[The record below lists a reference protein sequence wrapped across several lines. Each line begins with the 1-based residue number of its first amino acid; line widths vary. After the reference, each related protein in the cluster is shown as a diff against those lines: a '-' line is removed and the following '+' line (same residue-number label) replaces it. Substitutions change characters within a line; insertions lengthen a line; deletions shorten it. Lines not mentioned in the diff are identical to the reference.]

1 MAGSGTRAGLINQA
15 HADSS
20 PEDNLRPLYQ
30 GCPANSWYV
39 TLRCSPILAD
49 AAGVRGLYTGLT
61 ASIFRQMTYSIVR
74 LGAYDKLKTEMAKGG
89 KKLSTLDMVMCAS
102 GAGALGGL
110 AGNPADIILV
120 RSVT

>member
-1 MAGSGTRAGLINQA
+1 
-15 HADSS
+15 
-20 PEDNLRPLYQ
+20 
-30 GCPANSWYV
+30 
-39 TLRCSPILAD
+39 
-49 AAGVRGLYTGLT
+49 
-61 ASIFRQMTYSIVR
+61 MTYSIVR

>member
-1 MAGSGTRAGLINQA
+1 VTGSGTRAGLIDQA

-20 PEDNLRPLYQ
+20 TKDDLRPLYQ
-30 GCPANSWYV
+30 RCPANSWYV
-39 TLRCSPILAD
+39 TLDYSPILAD
-49 AAGVRGLYTGLT
+49 TAGVRGLYTGLT

-89 KKLSTLDMVMCAS
+89 RKLSTLDMVMCAS

-120 RSVT
+120 R